1 MGGPKTDEITGGQGK
16 ICNGDFNNIYFLPD
30 VIRMINLRRK

>member
-1 MGGPKTDEITGGQGK
+1 MFGPKTDEIMGWGK
-16 ICNGDFNNIYFLPD
+16 ICNGELNNMYLLPD